1 MVKALNLVL
10 ILILLAGLGIV
21 MVFPF
26 AWMVLGSFK
35 AESEMFAEGAIT
47 WLPQQWILDNYRHAF
62 KELDFP
68 IYFRNTIIYAG
79 VVAFLQ
85 IVLSSLGGYAYARL
99 RFPGRDFLFM
109 FLLATMMIP
118 YHCRIIP
125 VFIMLRNWPLAGG
138 NNIWGA
144 GGTGFLDSF
153 PGLILPGLT
162 TAFGTFLLR
171 QFFLVIPRGLED
183 AARIDGCSEFR
194 IFWNIMLP
202 LAKPA
207 LAVLTLFSI
216 QYNWNEFLWP
226 LIVTASKRTTVLQV
240 AITFLRDVYTVEW
253 GMIMASVTITV
264 FPLIIVFFFTQ
275 RYFVRGI
282 ILTGMKG

>member
-1 MVKALNLVL
+1 MVRNEIKTRFSYSKPKMVKALNLVL

-99 RFPGRDFLFM
+99 RFPGRDF
-109 FLLATMMIP
+109 
-118 YHCRIIP
+118 
-125 VFIMLRNWPLAGG
+125 FIHVSSRHNDDSVPLQ
-138 NNIWGA
+138 NNPCFYYA
-144 GGTGFLDSF
+144 QKL
-153 PGLILPGLT
+153 
-162 TAFGTFLLR
+162 
-171 QFFLVIPRGLED
+171 
-183 AARIDGCSEFR
+183 AARR
-194 IFWNIMLP
+194 
-202 LAKPA
+202 
-207 LAVLTLFSI
+207 
-216 QYNWNEFLWP
+216 
-226 LIVTASKRTTVLQV
+226 R
-240 AITFLRDVYTVEW
+240 
-253 GMIMASVTITV
+253 
-264 FPLIIVFFFTQ
+264 
-275 RYFVRGI
+275 
-282 ILTGMKG
+282 